1 VTASSEN
8 TCLIKRTKNVVGN
21 KKGELFMD
29 PVFKERYER
38 ILKGMQSQGWDGVV
52 LWPSANLFYVT
63 GYAPKPDERLQVA
76 IIPASGSPV
85 LIVPKLYA
93 NHAKEECWIAD
104 QRDWRDGDDLYALVA
119 DVIEE
124 MGLRQGKI
132 AIDDTMGF
140 TQADPFLKACPKG
153 SFGLASSVFTPLRN
167 IKGALEISLMEKSGI
182 ISDEVMPLAIAACA
196 EGKTELEIKD
206 FVEVELKK
214 RGMAGPFSN
223 LIASGAN
230 SANPHHVSG
239 DRVPAQGDMVF
250 LDLGGAY
257 KKYWSD
263 ITRTICIG
271 TPTEKMREAYKQVQ
285 EAQELA
291 KAAVRPGVPAEEVH
305 RVAYNHLAQKG
316 LEKYFIHRT
325 GHGMGLDGHELPS
338 INFGNKMLLEPG
350 MVFSVEPGVYFPGE
364 FGIRI
369 EDSVVVSEKG
379 YQSFNHFRHDLICL

>member
-1 VTASSEN
+1 
-8 TCLIKRTKNVVGN
+8 
-21 KKGELFMD
+21 MD
-29 PVFKERYER
+29 VVFKERYER
-38 ILKGMQSQGWDGVV
+38 VLKGMQKQGWDGVV
-52 LWPSANLFYVT
+52 LWPSANLFYLT
-63 GYAPKPDERLQVA
+63 GYAPKPDERLQIA
-76 IIPASGSPV
+76 IIPAAGSPV

-93 NHAKEECWIAD
+93 NQAKQQCWIDD
-104 QRDWRDGDDLYALVA
+104 QRDWRDGENLYDLVSNIA
-119 DVIEE
+119 EE
-124 MGLRQGKI
+124 KGLLRGKL

-140 TQADPFLKACPKG
+140 LQADPLLKACPG
-153 SFGLASSVFTPLRN
+153 CSFGLASSVFMPLRS
-167 IKGALEISLMEKSGI
+167 IKGPAEIRLMEQSGL

-206 FVEVELKK
+206 YVEMELKK

-223 LIASGAN
+223 LIAAGPN

-239 DRVPAQGDMVF
+239 DQAPSRGDMVF

-271 TPTEKMREAYKQVQ
+271 TPTEKMSEAYKQVQ

-291 KAAVRPGVPAEEVH
+291 REAVKPGVAAEDVH
-305 RVAYNHLAQKG
+305 ALAYRHLAKKG

-325 GHGMGLDGHELPS
+325 GHGIGLDGHELPN
-338 INFGNKMLLEPG
+338 INFGNKMILEPG
-350 MVFSVEPGVYFPGE
+350 MTFSVEPGVYFPGE

-369 EDSVVVSEKG
+369 EDSVVVTETG
-379 YQSFNHFRHDLICL
+379 YKSFNHFQRELISL